1 MSAPAQGDRPQ
12 FFARS
17 ALIMAGLVF
26 VSFPLTYYWPVA
38 SGTRQFQTLHH
49 VHGLA
54 FFGWIGLYVWQTHL
68 AARGRI
74 ARHREIGLAGFA
86 LTGMVVVLG
95 FWMAQRAA
103 QRRLGTMDH
112 PYEFTWFNM
121 IDIAMF
127 AISMIVAIVLVTRRP
142 QWHRRFTF
150 VAALCLMAP
159 AATRWTLRVPGID
172 PFILDITAYAIVYP
186 FMVALALFD
195 RRTLGRIHPATL
207 TALGLLIPLHLSSA
221 TIARSVW
228 WNQLAPGLIGA
239 PTPGGRS

>member
-1 MSAPAQGDRPQ
+1 MSATAHGDRPQ

-17 ALIMAGLVF
+17 ALIIASLVL

-38 SGTRQFQTLHH
+38 SGSRQFQTLHH

-103 QRRLGTMDH
+103 QRRLGTMNR

-150 VAALCLMAP
+150 VAAL
-159 AATRWTLRVPGID
+159 
-172 PFILDITAYAIVYP
+172 
-186 FMVALALFD
+186 
-195 RRTLGRIHPATL
+195 
-207 TALGLLIPLHLSSA
+207 
-221 TIARSVW
+221 
-228 WNQLAPGLIGA
+228 
-239 PTPGGRS
+239 